1 MNLEN
6 LKSYELIEHKHLG
19 DISSEGYLL
28 RHIKSG
34 ARLFLVSNDD
44 DNKVFSIGF
53 RTPPINS
60 CGLTHIL
67 EHSVLCG
74 SRDFPVKDPF
84 VELAKGSLNTF
95 LNAMTYPDKTVYP
108 IASCNDKDFQNLMHV
123 YLDAVFYPN
132 IYDKEEIFRQE
143 GWHYELE
150 NADDE
155 LTINGVV
162 YNEMKGAFS
171 SPEGVLE
178 REILN
183 SLYPDTAYQYE
194 SGGDPEEIP
203 NLSYETF
210 LDFHS
215 KYYHPSNSYI
225 YLYGDMDMEEKL
237 TWIDEKYLSNF
248 EYKKIDTEIAIQ
260 EPFTETREIVKQYSV
275 TEDEPLENNTY
286 LSYNFS
292 VSTSLDRKTYLAL
305 EILDYCLLGM
315 PGAPLKQALLDA
327 GIGEDVMGSFDN
339 GILQP
344 MFSII
349 SKNANTSDKERFLE
363 VIKHSL
369 TEIVANGVDE
379 KSLLA
384 AININEFRYR
394 EADFGRFP
402 IGLSY
407 GLGCMDSWLYDDN
420 DPFMHLEENEIYAFL
435 KEQVGTSYF
444 EDLIQKYL
452 LDNTHST
459 VVIIEPKQGLTAAN
473 DEQLRKKL
481 ASYKAT
487 LSDEEVNAIVAATKH
502 LKDYQSEPS
511 TKEELETIPL
521 LELDDIRKEAMPFNN
536 RLVEDGDDEDGTVV
550 LFHDIDGKGIA
561 YFDILFSTD
570 IVDADDYPYL
580 GILASCL
587 AYVDTDSYSY
597 TDLANEI
604 NIHTG
609 GIGAKLMIYT
619 DEEDDETH
627 SKLDIKV
634 KTLNEKLPKTF
645 EILKEILGTSSFDDN
660 KHLREILLQTKS
672 HMQMA
677 ISSAGNALAAVRGLS
692 YFSPSSYLIDATS
705 GVKFYR
711 LLEDLTANFDERIED
726 LKARMRR
733 LMNDIIRK
741 ETMMVSFTGLGYNE
755 TEVISLIKDL
765 ESFITEGAFEPSE
778 EIYEPV
784 LTRKNEGFKTA
795 SKVNYVARCGN
806 FKNAGLPYNA
816 SLKVLK
822 TIMAY
827 EYMWLNIRVKG
838 GAYGCSSAFDRNGDS
853 YFVSYRD
860 PNLSATEDI
869 YEQIPAYLES
879 FDIDDRD
886 MLKYIIGTISAID
899 TPLGASAKGSRSLA
913 AFLSGIEF
921 ETVQKERDQIL
932 STTVSEIRALAPYA
946 QAILDDNC
954 HCTVGDESKIEAEN
968 KYFDTIDVLQ

>member
-6 LKSYELIEHKHLG
+6 LKAYELIEKRHLG
-19 DISSEGYLL
+19 DISSDGYLL

-53 RTPPINS
+53 RTPPIND

-150 NADDE
+150 SADDE
-155 LTINGVV
+155 LTVNGVV

-237 TWIDEKYLSNF
+237 NWIDEKYLSNF
-248 EYKKIDTEIAIQ
+248 EYKEIDTKITLQ
-260 EPFTETREIVKQYSV
+260 EPFTETREIIKAYSV

-305 EILDYCLLGM
+305 EILDYCLLSA

-327 GIGEDVMGSFDN
+327 GIGEDIMGSFDN

-363 VIKHSL
+363 VIKTTL
-369 TEIVANGVDE
+369 ADIVRTGVDQ

-407 GLGCMDSWLYDDN
+407 GLGCMDSWLYDDS

-435 KEQVGTSYF
+435 KEQVGTTYF
-444 EDLIQKYL
+444 EDLIQQYL

-473 DEQLRKKL
+473 DEKLRQRL
-481 ASYKAT
+481 AAYKAT
-487 LSDEEVNAIVAATKH
+487 LSEDEVNAIVAATKH

-521 LELDDIRKEAMPFNN
+521 LELEDIRKEALPFTN
-536 RLVEDGDDEDGTVV
+536 RLVEDGDDEEGTVV

-561 YFDILFSTD
+561 YFDLLFSTD
-570 IVDADDYPYL
+570 FIDADDIPYL

-587 AYVDTDSYSY
+587 AYVDTESYSY
-597 TDLANEI
+597 TELANEI

-609 GIGAKLMIYT
+609 GIGAKIMIYT
-619 DEEDDETH
+619 DVDDDETH

-645 EILKEILGTSSFDDN
+645 ELLKEILGTSNFDDD
-660 KHLREILLQTKS
+660 KRLREILLQTKS

-677 ISSAGNALAAVRGLS
+677 ISSAGNALAAIRGSS
-692 YFSPSSYLIDATS
+692 YFSASAYLGDATS
-705 GVKFYR
+705 GVTFYR
-711 LLEDLTANFDERIED
+711 LLEDLTANFDERID
-726 LKARMRR
+726 GLKAK
-733 LMNDIIRK
+733 LSKLAHDIIRK
-741 ETMMVSFTGLGYNE
+741 QTMMVSFTGMGYDE
-755 TEVISLIKDL
+755 SEVIGLIKDL
-765 ESFITEGAFEPSE
+765 EDFVTHGELVIDE
-778 EIYEPV
+778 EIYEPL
-784 LTRKNEGFKTA
+784 LTKKNEGFKTA

-838 GAYGCSSAFDRNGDS
+838 GAYGCSNAFDRNGDS

-860 PNLSATEDI
+860 PNLGATEEI
-869 YEQIPAYLES
+869 YEQIPQYLRD
-879 FDIDDRD
+879 FNIDDRD

-899 TPLGASAKGSRSLA
+899 TPLGASAKGTRSLG
-913 AFLSGIEF
+913 AFLAGLDF
-921 ETVQKERDQIL
+921 ETVQRERDQVL
-932 STTVSEIRALAPYA
+932 GTTQADIRALAPYVEA
-946 QAILDDNC
+946 VLADDC
-954 HCTVGDESKIEAEN
+954 HCTVGDETKIESES